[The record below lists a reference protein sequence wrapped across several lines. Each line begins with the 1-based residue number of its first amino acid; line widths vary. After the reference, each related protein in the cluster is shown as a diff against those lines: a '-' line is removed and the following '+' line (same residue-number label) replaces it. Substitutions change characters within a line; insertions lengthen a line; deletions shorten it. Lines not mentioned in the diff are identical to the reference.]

1 MLKIRIISEHFMK
14 VILLQDTKGLGR
26 KFDIKNVA
34 DGFARNFLIP
44 RGLAKIATEQNI
56 KETEIRKNRI
66 EKEAEEIKNKL
77 ESIAKN
83 SANQEFIFSV
93 KTGEK
98 EEVFE
103 SVNKEDIKN
112 KLFENYEDLKKYND
126 IEIELKKPLKVIG
139 EHLVEVNFGKGIK
152 NKIKIKILPL

>member
-1 MLKIRIISEHFMK
+1 MK
-14 VILLQDTKGLGR
+14 VILLQDIKGLGR

-34 DGFARNFLIP
+34 DGYARNFLIP
-44 RGLAKIATEQNI
+44 RGLVKIATEQNI

-77 ESIAKN
+77 ESMAKN

-98 EEVFE
+98 GEIFG

-112 KLFENYEDLKKYND
+112 RLFENYEDLKKCGD
-126 IEIELKKPLKVIG
+126 IEVELKKPLKIIG
-139 EHLVEVNFGKGIK
+139 EHLIEVSFGKGIK